1 MDTEH
6 SVFKIYEILK
16 SQEFEIDDSLDDFIA
31 LNSRVGEIQFSDHLK
46 NLVEFIFENDEEF
59 LLEKLIRISGV
70 SLDQFFIEFEEL
82 DGIDKNEMYQI
93 LAKEYG
99 EEGHNI
105 YRLDTKSKKI
115 FFQEATPFS
124 DGIGIYYIEDI

>member
-16 SQEFEIDDSLDDFIA
+16 SQEFEIDDCLDDFIA

-59 LLEKLIRISGV
+59 LLEKLIQISGF
-70 SLDQFFIEFEEL
+70 SLDDFFVEFEKSDASEE
-82 DGIDKNEMYQI
+82 NEI
-93 LAKEYG
+93 FDEEYG
-99 EEGHNI
+99 EEGHNV
-105 YRLDTKSKKI
+105 YRVDTKSKKI

-124 DGIGIYYIEDI
+124 DGIEVYYLEDI

>member
-1 MDTEH
+1 MNTEY
-6 SVFKIYEILK
+6 SVYKIYEALK
-16 SQEFEIDDSLDDFIA
+16 SQEFEIDDYVGDFIA
-31 LNSRVGEIQFSDHLK
+31 LNPRVGEIQFSDYLK

-82 DGIDKNEMYQI
+82 DGLDKNEMYQI

-105 YRLDTKSKKI
+105 YRVDTKSKKI

-124 DGIGIYYIEDI
+124 DGIEVYYLEDI